1 MKKLIL
7 IILVALVSCEQHDN
21 DNDHENENGMEH
33 EVLTLPDVFSYAG
46 KKPVLGNNEM
56 LETVIAFNE
65 KISSK
70 DPDMADLLA
79 DSVTLHLADGLN
91 TTISSDSLQAMIGEY
106 FTQYETIDITINA
119 AIPVVYKDMN
129 HNWVY
134 SWVFEVLENKDGTT
148 ESHYLHEDFRLEN
161 GKIREVFQ
169 FKRIPGN

>member
-7 IILVALVSCEQHDN
+7 IILVALVSCDQHDN

-65 KISSK
+65 KLSSK
-70 DPDMADLLA
+70 DSDMGHLLA
-79 DSVTLHLADGLN
+79 DSVTLHLSDGLN

-106 FTQYETIDITINA
+106 FTEYENIDITINA
-119 AIPVVYKDMN
+119 AIPVVYEDIG
-129 HNWVY
+129 HVWVY
-134 SWVFEVLENKDGTT
+134 SWIHEKLESKDGTT
-148 ESHYLHEDFRLEN
+148 ESFYLHEDFRLEN
-161 GKIREVFQ
+161 GKIREVFT
-169 FKRIPGN
+169 FKRLAGN